1 MPKTRGGHPSAPQ
14 SSERAA
20 PVRAPLDAPPHLADS
35 ASQSRYHTRRA
46 SATPV
51 APTQIPPRG
60 PPTKKAKTSGPGE
73 SSRVPR
79 DSQSQPPSIRRPRPS
94 SPIEGNSD
102 CRSKS
107 FHVESYFEHTTLRQQ
122 TDLRDSYSLLE
133 RYHLVPFMT
142 PPSSFILE

>member
-1 MPKTRGGHPSAPQ
+1 MPKTRGGHTSAPQ

-60 PPTKKAKTSGPGE
+60 PPTKKAKTSSQE
-73 SSRVPR
+73 SPLEHLGIHSL
-79 DSQSQPPSIRRPRPS
+79 
-94 SPIEGNSD
+94 SP
-102 CRSKS
+102 
-107 FHVESYFEHTTLRQQ
+107 FHQ
-122 TDLRDSYSLLE
+122 T
-133 RYHLVPFMT
+133 P
-142 PPSSFILE
+142 